1 MSDIA
6 DHLRGL
12 AQNQQRMLDVIDG
25 LRSATL
31 DDVKLPQLVVVGDQ
45 SAGKSSVLEAISGI
59 PMPKDS
65 KACTRLA
72 TEFRLRRGADFAISV
87 GIMPSKH
94 RTADDRD
101 RLSQLIYRTVDPSR
115 LGSIINEAENAIFGG
130 TRVRRFASRDVMTV
144 EISGPAM
151 PLLTLIDLP
160 GFIHSPNQEQTADDI
175 EAINQIASDYMKRP
189 RTIILAVVA
198 GNTDYATQVV
208 LKKARDCDSRGLRTL
223 GIVTKPDLSRT
234 IGLDDKFL
242 KLVKNE
248 EFTFDLGWHVLRN
261 RSHEEMDLPAEVRNQ
276 KELEFFSQGKWG
288 TLPSGT
294 YGIQDL
300 VSKLSEL
307 LSDHITEYFPDLLR
321 EIKEELMRSKE
332 ELSGMGRR
340 VDTESEMMMEVVTL
354 FSRSRDL
361 MKSGIQGSDLDQQ
374 AFFRVGDNDG
384 SSSVSLRNFRAY
396 IWHENTAFEEEI
408 RERGCEVPLAEID
421 GSQDSDSDAITRLKK
436 FETGTVKPFLEGY
449 RGQQL
454 QGDYDPL
461 LVYHLFVEYSRKWD
475 DIARD
480 YSDRMEDI
488 TSKFLQQVVD
498 SVWPQRMRTRLWSI
512 LLNEKIQERH
522 ERAKEELA
530 RLLRDRQRRSPFY
543 GPEYPKRLKDLQE
556 RLPASDGNSSER
568 EFSLKMIAY
577 YEVCVSEQPYIALF
591 KSFLTA
597 CSAAHIQDLYLQR
610 YHTSS

>member
-1 MSDIA
+1 MRDIA

-31 DDVKLPQLVVVGDQ
+31 DEVKLPQLVVVGDQ

-87 GIMPSKH
+87 GIIPSKD
-94 RTADDRD
+94 RIADDRD
-101 RLSQLIYRTVDPSR
+101 RLSQLTYRTTDPSR
-115 LGSIINEAENAIFGG
+115 LGSIINEAEDAIFGG
-130 TRVRRFASRDVMTV
+130 TRVRRFASRDVLTV
-144 EISGPAM
+144 KISGPTM

-160 GFIHSPNQEQTADDI
+160 GFIHTSTREQAADDI

-208 LKKARDCDSRGLRTL
+208 LKKARDCDTRGLRTL
-223 GIVTKPDLSRT
+223 GIVTKPDVSRT
-234 IGLDDKFL
+234 IGLEDTFL
-242 KLVKNE
+242 NLVKNK
-248 EFTFDLGWHVLRN
+248 EFVFDLGWHVLRN
-261 RSHEEMDLPAEVRNQ
+261 RSHEEMDLPAEIRNQ
-276 KELEFFSQGKWG
+276 NELEFFSQGKWG

-294 YGIQDL
+294 YGIKDL

-307 LSDHITEYFPDLLR
+307 LSDNITEYFPDLLK
-321 EIKEELMRSKE
+321 EIKEELMRSEE

-361 MKSGIQGSDLDQQ
+361 MKSGIQGSDFDRQ
-374 AFFRVGDNDG
+374 AFFHMADKEG
-384 SSSVSLRNFRAY
+384 SPPVSAQNFRAY
-396 IWHENTAFEEEI
+396 IWHENTAFEEDI
-408 RERGCEVPLAEID
+408 RERGCEMPLVGVD
-421 GSQDSDSDAITRLKK
+421 GSQDSNPDAIATLRK
-436 FETGTVKPFLEGY
+436 FETGTVKPFLETY

-454 QGDYDPL
+454 LGDYDPL
-461 LVYHLFVEYSRKWD
+461 LVYHLFAEYSRKWD

-480 YSDRMEDI
+480 YSDRMEGI
-488 TSKFLQQVVD
+488 ASKFLQQVVD
-498 SVWPQRMRTRLWSI
+498 SIWPQRMRTRLWSM
-512 LLNEKIQERH
+512 LLNERIQERH

-543 GPEYPKRLKDLQE
+543 GPEYPKRLKELRE
-556 RLPASDGNSSER
+556 RFPPSGENSSER
-568 EFSLKMIAY
+568 EFSLKMIVY
-577 YEVCVSEQPYIALF
+577 YEVCAPFPGHTRLA
-591 KSFLTA
+591 FLK
-597 CSAAHIQDLYLQR
+597 
-610 YHTSS
+610 